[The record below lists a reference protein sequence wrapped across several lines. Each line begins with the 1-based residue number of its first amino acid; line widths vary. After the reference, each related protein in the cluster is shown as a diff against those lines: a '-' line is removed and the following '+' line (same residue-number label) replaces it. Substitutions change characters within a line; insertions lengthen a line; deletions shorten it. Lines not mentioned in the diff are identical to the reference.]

1 MDKLQN
7 DEFLKT
13 LAARVAAVC
22 EEELGPA
29 AFILTGSAADGH
41 ADLYSDLD
49 LIVYHHTMPP
59 EPSFTRVREKLG
71 AENLQVLGAYGESN
85 YIEDFWVDGVEVQL
99 ANTTVAAWEEHLAEI
114 LDRHTPGT
122 ITEKALQGV
131 QKCLPLMGE
140 ELVAGWRRRIDAYPD
155 GLAVANA
162 RHYLNFFP
170 LWYYRDRFHGWD
182 ADLFG
187 RASLVENAQN
197 LLGVLA
203 AVNRKYYTSF
213 QLKRQGDLIDSFV
226 EKPEGLSVR
235 LRSALAG
242 GLDEAADEMQR
253 LVSETL
259 PIVERRLP
267 EVDTAGVRRRLEQRQ
282 TPRG

>member
-1 MDKLQN
+1 MDKQQN
-7 DEFLKT
+7 DEFLKG
-13 LAARVAAVC
+13 LAGRVAAVC
-22 EEELGPA
+22 EDELRPA

-49 LIVYHHTMPP
+49 LIVYHHTMPA
-59 EPSFTRVREKLG
+59 EPSFARVRERLG
-71 AENLQVLGAYGESN
+71 AENLQVLGPYGESH
-85 YIEDFWVDGVEVQL
+85 YMEDFWVDGVEMQL
-99 ANTTVAAWEEHLAEI
+99 ANTTVAAWEEQLAEI
-114 LDRHTPGT
+114 LVRHTPGT
-122 ITEKALQGV
+122 LTEKALQGV
-131 QKCLPLMGE
+131 QKCIALAGE
-140 ELVAGWRRRIDAYPD
+140 DLVAGWRRRIDAYPD

-162 RHYLNFFP
+162 RHYLSFFP

-182 ADLFG
+182 ADIFR

-213 QLKRQGDLIDSFV
+213 QLKRQTDLIDSL
-226 EKPEGLSVR
+226 EESPARLSER
-235 LRSALAG
+235 LQQVFGADM
-242 GLDEAADEMQR
+242 DEAADEMQK

-259 PIVERRLP
+259 TIVERRLP
-267 EVDTAGVRRRLEQRQ
+267 EVDTAGVRRRLDQRQ